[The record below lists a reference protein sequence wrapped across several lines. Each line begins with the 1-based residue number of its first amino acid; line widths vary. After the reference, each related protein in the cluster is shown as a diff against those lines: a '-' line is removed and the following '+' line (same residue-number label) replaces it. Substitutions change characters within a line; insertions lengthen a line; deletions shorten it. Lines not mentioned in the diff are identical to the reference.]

1 MESLI
6 ITTLA
11 LVWVTLK
18 VKEMHNQ
25 MGVYDAL
32 KTLTFKF
39 IA

>member
-6 ITTLA
+6 ITSLA
-11 LVWVTLK
+11 LVWVSLK
-18 VKEMHNQ
+18 VKEIHTQ
-25 MGVYDAL
+25 MGVYHAL

>member
-1 MESLI
+1 MESLM

-11 LVWVTLK
+11 LLWLTLK
-18 VKEMHNQ
+18 VKEMHTQ
-25 MGVYDAL
+25 MGIYDAL

>member
-1 MESLI
+1 MESLM

-18 VKEMHNQ
+18 VKEMHTEA
-25 MGVYDAL
+25 GVYDAL

>member
-6 ITTLA
+6 ITAVA

-18 VKEMHNQ
+18 VKEMRTQ
-25 MGVYDAL
+25 MGIYDAL
-32 KTLTFKF
+32 KTLTFKL

>member
-11 LVWVTLK
+11 LIWVTLK
-18 VKEMHNQ
+18 VKEMHTQ

>member
-6 ITTLA
+6 ITSLA
-11 LVWVTLK
+11 LVWVSLK
-18 VKEMHNQ
+18 VKEMHTQ
-25 MGVYDAL
+25 KGVYDAL

>member
-1 MESLI
+1 MESLM

-18 VKEMHNQ
+18 IREMHTQ
-25 MGVYDAL
+25 TGIYDAL